1 MTNNSSELQGA
12 DSSLGMYTEE
22 EARTAIS
29 ALALANNQGA
39 EPVTDNQ
46 GEAVDD
52 EDDSLLF
59 APLTQSEVDN
69 CAFSSWYPNFSRV
82 TFKSEIIRP
91 LDPEFIKYL
100 LSDGVFVPG
109 QKPMEYHGEL
119 EEFGSSNGSDWSD
132 SDDDNDGNVIEDISS
147 TTAEISRRIELLGGS
162 AFPRTT
168 WSAPTDADWASN
180 TGTLQ
185 CKTPQDVYW
194 LLKASNKIAK
204 DLTHERYSGQPAT
217 AEPEL
222 VLREWANLHPSMVFR
237 CFVRN
242 NVLVGISQVDVQFH
256 KFLNEMSSDIELKL
270 TKFFAAHATKFLS
283 SSFCYD
289 VYVARTVDRVL
300 VMDFEPWS
308 HDVDSCLFEW
318 RELCTTTEFL
328 GLRLFPEGVN
338 PLGHFSAKYSSS
350 RFPIEM
356 TADAYHASVATI
368 IERMKAEQN

>member
-1 MTNNSSELQGA
+1 MSNNSPDLQGA
-12 DSSLGMYTEE
+12 DSPPAMYTEE
-22 EARTAIS
+22 DARTAIS
-29 ALALANNQGA
+29 ALALTNNQDA
-39 EPVTDNQ
+39 EAVTDSQ

-52 EDDSLLF
+52 DTLLF

-91 LDPEFIKYL
+91 LDAEFVKYL

-109 QKPMEYHGEL
+109 QKRMEYHGEL

-132 SDDDNDGNVIEDISS
+132 SDDGGDVVEDISS
-147 TTAEISRRIELLGGS
+147 TTAEISRRIEILGGS

-168 WSAPTDADWASN
+168 WSAPTDADWAS
-180 TGTLQ
+180 TTSTLE

-194 LLKASNKIAK
+194 LLKASTKIAK
-204 DLTHERYSGQPAT
+204 DLLNERYPAL
-217 AEPEL
+217 ASVEPEL
-222 VLREWANLHPSMVFR
+222 VLRKWANLHPSMVFR

-242 NVLVGISQVDVQFH
+242 NSLIGISQVDVQFH
-256 KFLNEMSSDIELKL
+256 KFLSEMSADIEQKL
-270 TKFFAAHATKFLS
+270 QKFFAAHASKFPS
-283 SSFCYD
+283 ESYCYD

-308 HDVDSCLFEW
+308 YSVDSCLFEW
-318 RELCTTTEFL
+318 RELCTTAQFL

-356 TADAYHASVATI
+356 TADAYHASVATM
-368 IERMKAEQN
+368 IERMKSEQP